1 MRRRRDHIGSSHPH
15 VGFVLMKHET
25 VHLLIAF
32 MNSPMERHQHS
43 CNWTSSNPIQ
53 FRLFSFAKTFVY
65 HLILPP
71 RSHFL
76 LGRPRLTQ
84 RPFASPSPV
93 RWFDGAFLFRGT
105 PAFAAVR
112 CRLPRRSC
120 LPRSRPLPSVPS
132 FLCFPFHSPS
142 FDPRVFLHQMVL
154 FHRPGK
160 SQSVR

>member
-15 VGFVLMKHET
+15 VGFVVMKHET
-25 VHLLIAF
+25 VYLLIAF

-71 RSHFL
+71 RRHFL

-112 CRLPRRSC
+112 CRLPRRSF
-120 LPRSRPLPSVPS
+120 PRPL
-132 FLCFPFHSPS
+132 LLG
-142 FDPRVFLHQMVL
+142 PRRPLLLAARFQ
-154 FHRPGK
+154 HRMRGERTEMF
-160 SQSVR
+160 SG